1 MYVVRLKTQASFTSI
16 SYEGSLFQLLL
27 LVLKLLNVLQYTEE
41 GWNIQTKKYH
51 AKTKVAPLC
60 GLTFSLEWT
69 VINRKVGLGE
79 FPALL
84 LMPET

>member
-51 AKTKVAPLC
+51 AKTL
-60 GLTFSLEWT
+60 
-69 VINRKVGLGE
+69 
-79 FPALL
+79 
-84 LMPET
+84 